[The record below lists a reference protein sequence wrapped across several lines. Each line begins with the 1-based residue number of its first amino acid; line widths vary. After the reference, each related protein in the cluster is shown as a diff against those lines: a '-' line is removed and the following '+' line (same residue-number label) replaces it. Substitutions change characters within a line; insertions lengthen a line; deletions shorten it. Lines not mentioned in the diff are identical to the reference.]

1 MTSIKVYANPYYAS
15 EVAAAAAQITDST
28 LKSKAASVADI
39 PTFFWLDQVAKVPTL
54 DTYMADAAAQSGCT
68 IMPIVIYDLPNRDCH
83 AKASNGEF
91 TIANNGV
98 ANYENYI
105 DQIVAIIQSMLI
117 TKILVYF
124 LF

>member
-1 MTSIKVYANPYYAS
+1 MSPYYAA
-15 EVAAAAAQITDST
+15 EVAAAAAQITDAT
-28 LKSKAASVADI
+28 LQSKAASVANI
-39 PTFFWLDQVAKVPTL
+39 PSFIWLDSVSKVPSL
-54 DTYMADAAAQSGCT
+54 DTYMADAATQSGCT

-105 DQIVAIIQSMLI
+105 DQIVAIIQSMFTILEKFLI
-117 TKILVYF
+117 SALN
-124 LF
+124 